1 MQLQAGMRWVQ
12 LEIECRRFH
21 SLLFLAS
28 EFGEAVSESVRDS
41 EFHAPSSSLFRTK
54 FLQHLS
60 TAAESQSLGIREML
74 SILNRM

>member
-1 MQLQAGMRWVQ
+1 MQLQAGMRWIQ
-12 LEIECRRFH
+12 LEIEGRRFH

-28 EFGEAVSESVRDS
+28 KFGEAVSECVRDS

-54 FLQHLS
+54 FVQHFS
-60 TAAESQSLGIREML
+60 IAAESQSPGIKEML

>member
-1 MQLQAGMRWVQ
+1 MELQAGMRWVH

-28 EFGEAVSESVRDS
+28 KFGEAVSECVRDS

-54 FLQHLS
+54 FVQHFS
-60 TAAESQSLGIREML
+60 IAAESQSPGIKEML